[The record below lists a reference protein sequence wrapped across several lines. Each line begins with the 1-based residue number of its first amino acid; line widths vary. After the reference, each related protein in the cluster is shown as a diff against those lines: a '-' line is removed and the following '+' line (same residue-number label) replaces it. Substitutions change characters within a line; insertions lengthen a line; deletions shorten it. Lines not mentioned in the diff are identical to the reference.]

1 MFSAHCLRRCQDR
14 GVRQAFLSAI
24 LDNAD
29 VDHAIGD
36 NCRLLRVSGKAASTL
51 NAGDKLSRYA
61 VVWSDRTSQ
70 VVTVLPIHSGRRGAR
85 YRHIH

>member
-1 MFSAHCLRRCQDR
+1 MFSAHCLKRCQDR
-14 GVRQAFLSAI
+14 GIRSAFLAKI
-24 LDNAD
+24 LDHAD

-36 NCRLLRVSGKAASTL
+36 NCRLLRVNDKTAIAL

-70 VVTVLPIHSGRRGAR
+70 IVTVLPIHSGRRGAR
-85 YRHIH
+85 YR